1 MVTFTSEQT
10 LVMKA
15 GSIPETLRR
24 LRREHGINKTQM
36 GKILGVTHVTVR
48 RYESGETDLSL
59 ARARQYADFFG
70 ISLEELSGRQ
80 TDSVHILNEEKEQYE
95 RRKEHA
101 VNVLLSVD
109 RTRITED
116 EAEPFIQ
123 RLREAIQRFDK
134 EDPIEDAEEV

>member
-1 MVTFTSEQT
+1 MITFTYKQT
-10 LVMKA
+10 HMMTT

-36 GKILGVTHVTVR
+36 GRILGVTHVTVR
-48 RYESGETDLSL
+48 RYESGETELSL
-59 ARARQYADFFG
+59 ARARQYADYFG

-80 TDSVHILNEEKEQYE
+80 TDSVHILNEEKEQFK

-109 RTRITED
+109 RTRIAQD

-123 RLREAIQRFDK
+123 RLREAIQSIDK
-134 EDPIEDAEEV
+134 EGSIEDAEEV